1 MKKIVSIMLV
11 ALMMLFTVAMVVSAS
26 ENAAEETME
35 KNLSAAEHGTEE
47 VKEAVSA
54 ESENKNAETHEAEPA
69 KAAENENKTAEP
81 VTKPAPGFESI
92 LAITGLLAVASLVLS
107 RRE

>member
-11 ALMMLFTVAMVVSAS
+11 ALMMLFTAAMVVSAS

-47 VKEAVSA
+47 LKEAGDA
-54 ESENKNAETHEAEPA
+54 QSENMTAETHAAEPA
-69 KAAENENKTAEP
+69 KAEENKTAEP
-81 VTKPAPGFESI
+81 AKTQPGFEGI
-92 LAITGLLAVASLVLS
+92 FAIAGLLAVASLVLS